1 MDIFCEYINDFIENH
16 IRDMAEYY
24 GLENIWI
31 MQENNS
37 VRVLYEFFDWCQ
49 AMRYITYNVSLA
61 KGRKGKAQ
69 NLYNKNGLE

>member
-37 VRVLYEFFDWCQ
+37 VRVLYEFFDWC
-49 AMRYITYNVSLA
+49 
-61 KGRKGKAQ
+61 
-69 NLYNKNGLE
+69 